1 MTEVHIGKTLLTT
14 LINFLTLPAYDVAK
28 ADAMEALGALTH
40 GNVDTFQA
48 YMARNLISE
57 GRMTGGLFDA
67 DPYTVTEY
75 GVQFLLDL
83 IAKAR
88 AVAFSETDAGG
99 EGVASAVL
107 DKALQEEAERAAYLK
122 TPMGMSAT
130 EVSLMYPPLGNT
142 ELARVGVQGN
152 LKYVPGEPGHHNL
165 FMLVCFVVRAER
177 YKADPELSEY
187 QQEAAVLLSKLDEH
201 QAARRARNDAL
212 NIGYQIDAMAA
223 YKSISGKSDYR
234 LDRVLSEEIS
244 GKIPVPSEDGIVL
257 NEEQLNRLQFTP
269 YQRMS
274 IGHMLWAPAFKF
286 DFRTRASRRLLE
298 NGLFRDL
305 QKEHGANARAKAKA
319 AIAELVK
326 RYGRKVVVSQHHT
339 TLHLLNNQKVSPPE
353 EFVQPVYK
361 QLKALD
367 WDEKELVPTLDTIQ
381 QKKDYLTLWANYAGC
396 NDLFEKMME
405 KIETMPEEEQKSN
418 LDLIIT
424 TLNKGEQEPDNSQ
437 DHIPARL
444 TRYDYATTGN
454 ANMPDVTFRA
464 NDSGGVNVYTT
475 RDAQHTDETLL
486 CVVERSQSGR
496 FVAYPSTAIDMDLHQ
511 KLMLIADTSYSV
523 LQAQI
528 LTLVFK
534 NEPYHLYNRAVEPNP
549 ASGGR

>member
-14 LINFLTLPAYDVAK
+14 LINFLTLPAYDAAK

-48 YMARNLISE
+48 YMARKLISE

-165 FMLVCFVVRAER
+165 FMLVCFVMRAER

-187 QQEAAVLLSKLDEH
+187 QQEAAALLSKLDEH
-201 QAARRARNDAL
+201 QAARRASIDAL

-223 YKSISGKSDYR
+223 YKSISGKSDYS

-244 GKIPVPSEDGIVL
+244 GKIPVPSEDGIAL
-257 NEEQLNRLQFTP
+257 NEEQLKRLQFKP

-274 IGHMLWAPAFKF
+274 FGHMLWTPAFKF

-305 QKEHGANARAKAKA
+305 QKEHGANARAMAKKL
-319 AIAELVK
+319 IADLVK
-326 RYGRKVVVSQHHT
+326 KHGKKVVTSQHAT
-339 TLHLLNNQKVSPPE
+339 TLHLALNKKPAFLEERVEPKFQNVDINLPVMKDLSGFIPNKMRLLHTPKGFDWNEE
-353 EFVQPVYK
+353 EFG
-361 QLKALD
+361 
-367 WDEKELVPTLDTIQ
+367 ELVLTTA
-381 QKKDYLTLWANYAGC
+381 KDKERWLVLWGTHNG
-396 NDLFEKMME
+396 
-405 KIETMPEEEQKSN
+405 IEAQVRRVIEVVKGSYPNEEELNSKLGQ
-418 LDLIIT
+418 LIE
-424 TLNKGEQEPDNSQ
+424 G
-437 DHIPARL
+437 
-444 TRYDYATTGN
+444 
-454 ANMPDVTFRA
+454 V
-464 NDSGGVNVYTT
+464 GGPS
-475 RDAQHTDETLL
+475 A
-486 CVVERSQSGR
+486 
-496 FVAYPSTAIDMDLHQ
+496 VAKDPEA
-511 KLMLIADTSYSV
+511 
-523 LQAQI
+523 
-528 LTLVFK
+528 
-534 NEPYHLYNRAVEPNP
+534 P
-549 ASGGR
+549 

>member
-274 IGHMLWAPAFKF
+274 FGHMLWAPAFKF

-381 QKKDYLTLWANYAGC
+381 QKKDYLTLWAHYAGC

-424 TLNKGEQEPDNSQ
+424 TLNKGEQQPDNSQ

-454 ANMPDVTFRA
+454 ATMPDVTFRA
-464 NDSGGVNVYTT
+464 VEDGRVNVYTA

-534 NEPYHLYNRAVEPNP
+534 NEPYHLYNRAVEPKP